1 MLRGIYA
8 AASGMIAQRERL
20 DVIADNLA
28 NVNTVAFKKAEPISR
43 GFYQVF
49 AREIGR
55 FPSDRGSSDIPG
67 GGSALDATAGD
78 FSTGPIIDTGNP
90 LDAAIEG
97 SGFFVVETPA
107 GERYTRAGNF
117 SVDAEGRLVTQDG
130 YFMRGQQGLI
140 VARGARVQVSQAG
153 DVLVDGEPVDR
164 LLVVDFPRPYRLSK
178 YGQNLYGAAE
188 EVRQT
193 QSPVQTPS
201 LRVSAL
207 ERSNVNPISEL
218 VLLMDTAR
226 TYEADQRIIQAI
238 DESLNAAVNQIARA

>member
-1 MLRGIYA
+1 MLRGVYA
-8 AASGMIAQRERL
+8 AASGMIGQRERL
-20 DVIADNLA
+20 DVIADNLT
-28 NVNTVAFKKAEPISR
+28 NVSTAAFKRAEPISR

-49 AREIGR
+49 AGEIRR
-55 FPSDRGSSDIPG
+55 FPSERGSGEIPG

-78 FSTGPIIDTGNP
+78 FSIGSIIDTGNP

-117 SVDAEGRLVTQDG
+117 SLDAEGRLVSQDG
-130 YFMRGQQGLI
+130 YFVRGQQGPI
-140 VARGARVQVSQAG
+140 VARGASVRLSQAG
-153 DVLVDGEPVDR
+153 DVLVDGASVDR
-164 LLVVDFPRPYRLSK
+164 LLVVDFPRPYQLSK
-178 YGQNLYGAAE
+178 YGQNLYGAVE

-193 QSPVQTPS
+193 QSPVQTSS

-218 VLLMDTAR
+218 VSLMDTAR
-226 TYEADQRIIQAI
+226 MYEADQRIIQAI
-238 DESLNAAVNQIARA
+238 DESLNAAVNQIART